1 MIEKVIRH
9 ETGCKVL
16 AAYGANPHGEP
27 LFRMVRADSRREW
40 QMGEWRPKYPKF
52 GTQWIIEQWV
62 EPEKY
67 GSKEFWESAKDESGG
82 SLLGP
87 YPDKGD
93 YEFTFPVWDE
103 HDQPIENPGDHH
115 LQVMG
120 YIALKNRGLTRSMR
134 WSMIQQAQEEAER
147 IKRKKLE
154 DMIADARPLRGG
166 EAERKY
172 AEELEEAA
180 KRNPISNI
188 TPGASLGGGELNA

>member
-1 MIEKVIRH
+1 MIEHLIRH

-16 AAYGANPHGEP
+16 AAFGANPHGAAI
-27 LFRMVRADSRREW
+27 FRMVRADSRREW
-40 QMGEWRPKYPKF
+40 QMGEWRPKYPRL
-52 GTQWIIEQWV
+52 GNCWIIEQWV

-67 GSKEFWESAKDESGG
+67 GTQEFWEEAKDENGQ

-87 YPDKGD
+87 YPSNGD

-103 HDQPIENPGDHH
+103 HDRPIHDPGEHH
-115 LQVMG
+115 LQVMAF
-120 YIALKNRGLTRSMR
+120 IASRNRGLTRSQR
-134 WSMIQQAQEEAER
+134 WAMIQEAQAKAEE

-154 DMIADARPLRGG
+154 DMVSDARPLRGG

-180 KRNPISNI
+180 KRNPLPQL
-188 TPGASLGGGELNA
+188 TPGASLGGSPNA